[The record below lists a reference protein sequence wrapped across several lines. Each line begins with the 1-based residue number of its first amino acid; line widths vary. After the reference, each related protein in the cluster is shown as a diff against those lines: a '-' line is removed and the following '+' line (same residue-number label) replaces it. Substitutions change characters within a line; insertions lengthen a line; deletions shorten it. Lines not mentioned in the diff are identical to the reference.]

1 MRPNILVL
9 CIDQWQRQM
18 KLPPGFR
25 LPAVERLEARGVSFD
40 RYYCPTPICTPSRA
54 TMWTGL
60 HSKQVGLWDNTNFAW
75 IQELSPDTV
84 TLGDMLRE
92 QGYYTAFKGKWH
104 LSNLPFDEDALEPYG
119 FSDYQQWGEMY
130 GKPLEGEL
138 ADDTATFEIID
149 WLEHKGARL
158 EQPWMLA
165 CNLVNPHD
173 IMFLQT
179 DPIETP
185 HPNGAIY
192 GLQSRVQDLGW
203 FQERWEVGLPD
214 NFEDDL
220 SRQPYGVRH
229 FKEFVDLNYGRI
241 PDDRPDLWLVRRNYL
256 LNSMRLVD
264 SELQR
269 ILETL
274 DRLDMWGETIVILTG
289 DHGEMN
295 GAHRMAQ
302 KGSIPFDEA
311 TIVAMIVCAPGGPQ
325 GRRTSAIGSH
335 LDLAPTLLAFAGMRP
350 EAIAARY
357 PQLKGRS
364 LKETIL
370 NPESVGPRGSTTKPG
385 DGVLLGWEGLH
396 QLDNDWAI
404 SGALKALTD
413 MSLAPVPRPPSRLKA
428 QMLEAGRTYG
438 APDFSRRT
446 FFRAVMDGRYKFVR
460 WFSPLEYDLP
470 TTLEALYATSDV
482 ALYDLAEDPG
492 ELTNLGEPRHPRHD
506 PELVT
511 RMLAKLN
518 ALIRHELGEDQVP
531 FDLDLFGTREVTY
544 RRTSLRVTLAPPQPE
559 PSRPLGTEG
568 SVPPEREDE

>member
-1 MRPNILVL
+1 MPPNLLVL
-9 CIDQWQRQM
+9 CVDQWQRHM
-18 KLPPGFR
+18 KWPPGFR
-25 LPAVERLEARGVSFD
+25 LPAVERLEAQGVSFD
-40 RYYCPTPICTPSRA
+40 RYYCNVQICTPARA

-60 HSKQVGLWDNTNFAW
+60 HAKQVGLWDNTNFAW
-75 IQELSPDTV
+75 IQELSPEIVTV
-84 TLGDMLRE
+84 GDMLRE

-104 LSNLPFDEDALEPYG
+104 LSNLPLDENALEPYG

-138 ADDTATFEIID
+138 ADDTAAFETID
-149 WLEHKGARL
+149 WLEHRGARL
-158 EQPWMLA
+158 KKPWMLV
-165 CNLVNPHD
+165 CSLLNPHD
-173 IMFLQT
+173 IMFLQS
-179 DPIETP
+179 DPLETP
-185 HPNGAIY
+185 HPNGMIH
-192 GLQSRVQDLGW
+192 GMQSRVQQLGW
-203 FQERWEVGLPD
+203 FQKDWEVDLPE
-214 NFEDDL
+214 NFDDDL

-241 PDDRPDLWLVRRNYL
+241 PDERPDLWRVRRNYL

-264 SELQR
+264 REFQR

-274 DRLDMWGETIVILTG
+274 DRLDMWKDTIVILTG

-302 KGSIPFDEA
+302 KGAITFDEA
-311 TIVAMIVCAPGGPQ
+311 GIVNLTVCVPGGPQ
-325 GRRTSAIGSH
+325 GRRTAAVGSH
-335 LDLAPTLLAFAGMRP
+335 LDLVPTLLAFAGMTP

-364 LKETIL
+364 LKDVIL
-370 NPESVGPRGSTTKPG
+370 NPDLDGPHGSTKRPG

-404 SGALKALTD
+404 SGALWALTD
-413 MSLAPVPRPPSRLKA
+413 LSLVGRDETPEALQARLRA
-428 QMLEAGRTYG
+428 AGERYG

-460 WFSPLEYDLP
+460 WFSPQEYTLP
-470 TTLEALYATSDV
+470 TSIEALYATSDV

-492 ELTNLGEPRHPRHD
+492 ELENLGDPRHSRHD
-506 PELVT
+506 PERVT

-518 ALIRHELGEDQVP
+518 ALIRQELGEDQAP
-531 FDLDLFGTREVTY
+531 FDLDLFGTREVKY
-544 RRTSLRVTLAPPQPE
+544 RQPDSSLRVSWAPPQPE
-559 PSRPLGTEG
+559 PSRHEG
-568 SVPPEREDE
+568 RPPHERADE